1 MKNTLD
7 CENNN
12 QCCKKKYYLY
22 LIESGNYFKYGITQN
37 PARRFKQYVSHN
49 PEVYLISLTE
59 DIEERI
65 RLTES
70 AYIECLRKT
79 GYRHIYDWFYKKT
92 TPIGGTPIFE
102 RIMQLENERKNKG
115 NMVLLREHLHLQDI
129 VKFGLGFNYLR
140 SC

>member
-1 MKNTLD
+1 MNAKQSNF
-7 CENNN
+7 
-12 QCCKKKYYLY
+12 YLY
-22 LIESGNYFKYGITQN
+22 LIESGNYFKYGITQDLIS
-37 PARRFKQYVSHN
+37 RFKQYVSHN

-92 TPIGGTPIFE
+92 TPIGGIPIFE
-102 RIMQLENERKNKG
+102 RIMQLENEHKNKY
-115 NMVLLREHLHLQDI
+115 NMVLLQEHLHLQDI